1 MDDNSP
7 RSKTHLELLNPPPG
21 NSEKLFLLIP
31 VHLVLFFIFF
41 SSKAAFYFKAK
52 LQELD
57 VVISNSPALLLL
69 WLISLAHFYLPQL
82 VSASKEAN
90 VLSFFNF
97 LTCIHRHTDSH
108 SSTKTTKAAWILVT
122 EIAINLKWQKLA
134 FCSDAVRVARQ
145 SPNTLWG
152 SASLPSLH

>member
-69 WLISLAHFYLPQL
+69 WLISLAHFYLP
-82 VSASKEAN
+82 
-90 VLSFFNF
+90 
-97 LTCIHRHTDSH
+97 
-108 SSTKTTKAAWILVT
+108 
-122 EIAINLKWQKLA
+122 
-134 FCSDAVRVARQ
+134 
-145 SPNTLWG
+145 
-152 SASLPSLH
+152 